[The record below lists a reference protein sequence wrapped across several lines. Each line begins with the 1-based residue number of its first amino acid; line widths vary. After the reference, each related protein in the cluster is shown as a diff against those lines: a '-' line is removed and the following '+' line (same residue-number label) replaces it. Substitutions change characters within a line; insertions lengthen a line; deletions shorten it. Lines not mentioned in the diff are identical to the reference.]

1 MKRILAYV
9 LIFALLGGTSLWGL
23 RGEENGRT
31 YNRDL
36 QKRSGHANWGRC
48 IAKDSDAIVW
58 TMAWIDVDV
67 DTRSENLQEPGVDYS
82 AVGSAWG
89 WAYDGSYLDGSEV
102 GCPCLVK
109 PNERC

>member
-1 MKRILAYV
+1 
-9 LIFALLGGTSLWGL
+9 
-23 RGEENGRT
+23 
-31 YNRDL
+31 
-36 QKRSGHANWGRC
+36 
-48 IAKDSDAIVW
+48 
-58 TMAWIDVDV
+58 MAWIDVDV

-109 PNERC
+109 PNERR